1 MTETL
6 LEFPCRFPI
15 KVMGRDTPKFR
26 PDVLAIITQHAGEI
40 PKDDGRTQPSSKG
53 SFVSLTVTITAE
65 SRQQLDDVYLALQAD
80 EHVMMLF

>member
-15 KVMGRDTPKFR
+15 KVMGRDTPEFR
-26 PDVLAIITQHAGEI
+26 PDVLVIITEHAGEI
-40 PKDDGRTQPSSKG
+40 REDDVRMQPSSKG

-65 SRQQLDDVYLALQAD
+65 SRQQLDEVYLALQAD
-80 EHVMMLF
+80 EQVMMVL

>member
-1 MTETL
+1 MIETL

-15 KVMGRDTPKFR
+15 KVMGRDTPAFR
-26 PDVLAIITQHAGEI
+26 PDVLTIITEHAGEI
-40 PKDDGRTQPSSKG
+40 PKDDVRMQPSSKG

-80 EHVMMLF
+80 EQVMMVL

>member
-15 KVMGRDTPKFR
+15 KVMGRDTPEFR
-26 PDVLAIITQHAGEI
+26 PDVLAVITAHAGEI
-40 PKDDGRTQPSSKG
+40 PTGDVRMQPSSKG

-65 SRQQLDDVYLALQAD
+65 SRQQLDEVYLALQDD
-80 EHVMMLF
+80 EKVMMVL

>member
-15 KVMGRDTPKFR
+15 KVMGRDTLEFR
-26 PDVLAIITQHAGEI
+26 PDILATITEHAGEI
-40 PKDDGRTQPSSKG
+40 PEDDVRMQPSSKG

-65 SRQQLDDVYLALQAD
+65 SRRQLDEVYLALQAD
-80 EHVMMLF
+80 EQVMMVL

>member
-15 KVMGRDTPKFR
+15 KVMGRDTPEFR
-26 PDVLAIITQHAGEI
+26 PDVLAIITQHAGKI
-40 PKDDGRTQPSSKG
+40 PEDDVRTQPSSKG

>member
-15 KVMGRDTPKFR
+15 KVMGRDTPEFR
-26 PDVLAIITQHAGEI
+26 PDVLAIITEHAGEI
-40 PKDDGRTQPSSKG
+40 SENDVRMQPSSKG

-65 SRQQLDDVYLALQAD
+65 SRQQLDEVYLELQAD
-80 EHVMMLF
+80 EQVMMVL

>member
-15 KVMGRDTPKFR
+15 KVMGRDTPEFR
-26 PDVLAIITQHAGEI
+26 PDVLAIIIQHAGEI
-40 PKDDGRTQPSSKG
+40 PEDDVRTQPSSKG

>member
-15 KVMGRDTPKFR
+15 KVMGRDTPEFR
-26 PDVLAIITQHAGEI
+26 PGILAIITEHAGEI
-40 PKDDGRTQPSSKG
+40 PEDDVRTQPSSKG

-65 SRQQLDDVYLALQAD
+65 GRQQLDDVYLALQAD

>member
-15 KVMGRDTPKFR
+15 KVMGRDTPEFR

-40 PKDDGRTQPSSKG
+40 PKDDVRTQPSSKG

>member
-15 KVMGRDTPKFR
+15 KVMGRDTPEFR
-26 PDVLAIITQHAGEI
+26 PDVLAIITEHAGEI
-40 PKDDGRTQPSSKG
+40 REDDVRMQPSSKG

-65 SRQQLDDVYLALQAD
+65 SRQQLDEVYLALQAD
-80 EHVMMLF
+80 EQVMMVL

>member
-15 KVMGRDTPKFR
+15 KVMGRDTPEFR

-40 PKDDGRTQPSSKG
+40 LEDDVRTQPSSKG